1 MVSSVTLGTFGTSNG
16 KNIVTGGQSGL
27 DTQGLI
33 NGLVTAKRVPA
44 ANLEATDK
52 TLDSQLKDLGTL
64 KTLLS
69 TLQTS
74 VDTLRNAPGADPSK
88 NAFNYRTATETT
100 NNGAAASN
108 YLDVSVQPGAAIQ
121 NFSVTNVTSLAQ
133 QTKQQTDDIVLP
145 DSTTADAVTGAAGFF
160 KAGTLNLR
168 AVDGTVGGVPITLN
182 AGDSLQS
189 VVNKFNAVSTRTGIQ
204 ASLLTVS
211 TGVGTNTYK
220 IVYSSTQTGTTY
232 GFDLSKTSPTAGF
245 GVVGDPSGVLSQVT
259 NQPNF
264 KTTQTATD
272 SQFDFDGVTI
282 TRQTNAVSDLLS
294 GVTLNIKQ
302 LTAGAQINVQVS
314 PDTSIVQNGIQAFV
328 DAYNKFR
335 LFASTETQ
343 VGADGL
349 PLATAVLANNQ
360 TFQSIVASVGSEVS
374 SIVGGLTAGNYSQL
388 SDVGVKLDNFAG
400 DATNPATT
408 NIMTL
413 NADQLTSAL
422 TANFNQVAAV
432 FQSQLTA
439 DDSNLVVYKSNNAF
453 TANDLKISINTTTS
467 TYTATYT
474 DPVNGLTTVNLDATS
489 LGGGSGVTL
498 SGQAGTAL
506 QGTQFLYVGSATTA
520 TINATYTHGVADRL
534 YNDTVNFLDTTS
546 GTLTLETQNITD
558 QETKNKTDISNID
571 DSLVT
576 YRDQL
581 TQQYAD
587 LEAALSK
594 ANSLLTLLTAQSN
607 ARSGN
612 NN

>member
-1 MVSSVTLGTFGTSNG
+1 MY
-16 KNIVTGGQSGL
+16 
-27 DTQGLI
+27 
-33 NGLVTAKRVPA
+33 KR
-44 ANLEATDK
+44 
-52 TLDSQLKDLGTL
+52 Q
-64 KTLLS
+64 
-69 TLQTS
+69 
-74 VDTLRNAPGADPSK
+74 
-88 NAFNYRTATETT
+88 
-100 NNGAAASN
+100 
-108 YLDVSVQPGAAIQ
+108 
-121 NFSVTNVTSLAQ
+121 
-133 QTKQQTDDIVLP
+133 
-145 DSTTADAVTGAAGFF
+145 
-160 KAGTLNLR
+160 
-168 AVDGTVGGVPITLN
+168 
-182 AGDSLQS
+182 
-189 VVNKFNAVSTRTGIQ
+189 
-204 ASLLTVS
+204 
-211 TGVGTNTYK
+211 
-220 IVYSSTQTGTTY
+220 
-232 GFDLSKTSPTAGF
+232 
-245 GVVGDPSGVLSQVT
+245 
-259 NQPNF
+259 
-264 KTTQTATD
+264 
-272 SQFDFDGVTI
+272 
-282 TRQTNAVSDLLS
+282 
-294 GVTLNIKQ
+294 
-302 LTAGAQINVQVS
+302 
-314 PDTSIVQNGIQAFV
+314 
-328 DAYNKFR
+328 
-335 LFASTETQ
+335 
-343 VGADGL
+343 
-349 PLATAVLANNQ
+349 
-360 TFQSIVASVGSEVS
+360 FQSIVASVGSEVS